1 MTDVPDEVRALAAE
15 RQDRRTA
22 RDFAAADALRDRI
35 RDLGFNVIDGAEGPT
50 FEPVEPEPET
60 RLRPH
65 DVESL
70 LEESSTADV
79 SVHWVVEGWPEDVV
93 RSLAGF
99 RAGEGGR
106 DVQYVIADVTE
117 TDPATY
123 GEGVE
128 LLRLELGTG
137 WGAARNAGLRRSR
150 GRIVLVVDGS
160 IEPTG
165 DPFEPLEAA
174 LGDPSVGVCGP
185 FGISTEDLREFHD
198 SAGGLHNALC
208 RAFRAASDQERLG
221 VLNAHPDLA
230 GKLAAAKRLTAD
242 SAKEQASAGLDALT
256 DKEREL
262 FSKLN
267 AAYVT
272 SFGFPF
278 IIAVKGKSKEEIM
291 AAFEKRIGNDRAT
304 EFATACKEVE
314 RIALLR
320 LRDLLPS

>member
-70 LEESSTADV
+70 LELPPTADV

-93 RSLAGF
+93 RSQAGF

-198 SAGGLHNALC
+198 SAGPEVDAIESYLM
-208 RAFRAASDQERLG
+208 AFRREVIRDAGLFDERF
-221 VLNAHPDLA
+221 AWY
-230 GKLAAAKRLTAD
+230 RTAD
-242 SAKEQASAGLDALT
+242 IECSFRIKEAGLGAVRVDVPVRRHEHRMYHSTPPA
-256 DKEREL
+256 ERDRL
-262 FSKLN
+262 SKRNYYRFLER
-267 AAYVT
+267 Y
-272 SFGFPF
+272 
-278 IIAVKGKSKEEIM
+278 
-291 AAFEKRIGNDRAT
+291 RDR
-304 EFATACKEVE
+304 F
-314 RIALLR
+314 
-320 LRDLLPS
+320 DLLVRRPREGPDDA